1 VIRVC
6 SARVPSRIL
15 RVLFAAYLAAMLVYI
30 GWIMAHEPFSFDA
43 WNMALDTKARPFSA
57 GHFFDYWRYEYT
69 HSNPRIGQ
77 PLTYLAYKLEDF
89 AVIAT
94 PLAYIAL
101 TLAITVL
108 GLARWPFSRG
118 KDLALWA
125 VVTGIAWFALPEL
138 PKTLFNRAYGANY
151 VYGCAIQLWFLVPLR
166 LSRDGLSSRGA
177 CIAYALAGIV
187 AGMCAEHTGPTLAL
201 FCVLYAWWRQRQTGA
216 RPLLLWSGAVGVVV
230 GFAAIFFA
238 PGQGERYEG
247 LAQRTSMLGRV
258 INHGLAGNLEILSN
272 LVLAA
277 APVLALI
284 AVLFAMSSSRTG
296 SGSGSDD
303 EDDRA
308 PALRFIA
315 VALVAATLM
324 AMTLFVSPK
333 APGSRFYI
341 ASCALLLAGAVA
353 LADRA
358 ITSARQLAPFVA
370 LAVLSTAYTG
380 FRTIPLYAHAKRDSD
395 ARIAALE
402 AAAPGS
408 VIVADAFE
416 QVDESWW
423 FYGDDF
429 RDTKKR
435 ELVANYFGLGGVV
448 FRAYDITA
456 PLGIRSAS
464 FVARVTSDPPTCV
477 DDHGGFALGS
487 YKGFDLPGIFR
498 EMKVSVEL
506 LRERLPASTHLHQ
519 IDLAVDLGDPHV
531 VLPRPTILVARWQP
545 DRFEGHV
552 GQIVRHGA
560 SHTRDVVLPK
570 ELRGG
575 DLEIYVYLV
584 GGEAKKLGTAR
595 DASLEYVP
603 WKSGVYWAL
612 ACGKDECFVI
622 AATRQAA

>member
-1 VIRVC
+1 M
-6 SARVPSRIL
+6 
-15 RVLFAAYLAAMLVYI
+15 LFVAYVAATLVYI
-30 GWIMAHEPFSFDA
+30 AWIMAHEPFSFDA
-43 WNMALDTKARPFSA
+43 WNVAMDTKAKPFSI
-57 GHFFDYWRYEYT
+57 GNFFEYWRYEYT

-77 PLTYLAYKLEDF
+77 PMTYLAYKLEYF

-94 PLAYIAL
+94 PIAYAAL

-108 GLARWPFSRG
+108 GLARWPFRRG

-125 VVTGIAWFALPEL
+125 VVTGFVWFALPEL

-151 VYGCAIQLWFLVPLR
+151 IYGCAIQLWFLVPLR
-166 LSRDGLSSRGA
+166 LTRDG
-177 CIAYALAGIV
+177 IASPVMCAGYALAGIF

-201 FCVLYAWWRQRQTGA
+201 FCVCYAYWTQRRTGT
-216 RPLLLWSGAVGVVV
+216 RPTLLWSGAAGIIG
-230 GFAAIFFA
+230 GFALIFFA

-247 LAQRTSMLGRV
+247 LAQRASMFGRV

-272 LVLAA
+272 LVVAA
-277 APVLALI
+277 APALVLI
-284 AVLFAMSSSRTG
+284 AILTAASRERPQG
-296 SGSGSDD
+296 
-303 EDDRA
+303 
-308 PALRFIA
+308 ALRFVAIA
-315 VALVAATLM
+315 LAAATLM
-324 AMTLFVSPK
+324 ALTLFVSPK
-333 APGSRFYI
+333 APGTRFYV
-341 ASCALLLAGAVA
+341 ASCALLLAAAVA
-353 LADRA
+353 LADA
-358 ITSARQLAPFVA
+358 ALESARSLAPFVTI
-370 LAVLSTAYTG
+370 AVLATAYTG

-402 AAAPGS
+402 TSKPGS
-408 VIVADAFE
+408 VFVADAFE

-435 ELVANYFGLGGVV
+435 ELVTNYFGLGGVV

-464 FVARVTSDPPTCV
+464 FVASVKSEPPICV

-498 EMKVSVEL
+498 EMTTSVQL
-506 LRERLPASTHLHQ
+506 LRERLGPTVDVRQ
-519 IDLAVDLGDPHV
+519 VDLGVSLGDPDAH
-531 VLPRPTILVARWQP
+531 LPRPTILVARWQP
-545 DRFEGHV
+545 DHFEGHV
-552 GQIVRHGA
+552 GQIVRHGT

-570 ELRGG
+570 ELRGS

-584 GGEAKKLGTAR
+584 GGEAKKLGTGK
-595 DASLEYVP
+595 DATLQYEP
-603 WKSGVYWAL
+603 WKSGVYWVM
-612 ACGKDECFVI
+612 ACGKDECFVF